1 MRGLHPR
8 SRKHW
13 TQPRKQRGD
22 SQWDVRLWIESK
34 AERACYCPE
43 AGVQGKKG
51 RGGDIQAGMARGR
64 NHGDSW
70 STFVFFNWGTVALQC
85 CVCFCCPSTW
95 ISYVHTY
102 SRSLLGLPPSLPSSH
117 PSRSSQSTRLSSL
130 WDTALNFS
138 SALHGSLTNQWK
150 TCMTTM
156 NLVNTV

>member
-1 MRGLHPR
+1 MTGLHPR

-13 TQPRKQRGD
+13 TGPRKQSGD

-70 STFVFFNWGTVALQC
+70 STFVFFQLG
-85 CVCFCCPSTW
+85 
-95 ISYVHTY
+95 Y
-102 SRSLLGLPPSLPSSH
+102 SCLTILRLLLLYI
-117 PSRSSQSTRLSSL
+117 
-130 WDTALNFS
+130 DM
-138 SALHGSLTNQWK
+138 NQ
-150 TCMTTM
+150 
-156 NLVNTV
+156 LYAYI